1 MNLFNI
7 TLCEGFKREW
17 SGQKCEKNGDFQP
30 LRHNLTREI
39 LLDNNKESLMGF
51 GLVVVTTS
59 AKPEDK
65 CHRFCL

>member
-1 MNLFNI
+1 M
-7 TLCEGFKREW
+7 R
-17 SGQKCEKNGDFQP
+17 KNGDFQP

-65 CHRFCL
+65 MPPVLSVILSVIL